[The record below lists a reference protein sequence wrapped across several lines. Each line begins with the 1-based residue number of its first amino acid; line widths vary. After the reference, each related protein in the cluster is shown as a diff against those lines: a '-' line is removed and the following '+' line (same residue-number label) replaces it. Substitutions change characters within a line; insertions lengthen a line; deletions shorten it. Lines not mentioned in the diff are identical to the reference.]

1 MWLAALR
8 GGRTVDTLLDIVLAP
23 QVIGMGLV
31 VVSLLM
37 AGRFIIQFSGEAT
50 ELRAR
55 LLSID
60 SRLEKLRGEIPEK
73 RQRVETLAGTVK
85 TMQPQEQRLRQYYDT
100 LMEIKIKVERE
111 EAAAEEQERIKHER
125 DRARRDL
132 GL

>member
-1 MWLAALR
+1 MAALR

-23 QVIGMGLV
+23 QVIGIGLV

-37 AGRFIIQFSGEAT
+37 AGRFIIQFSGEAS

-55 LLSID
+55 LLSTET
-60 SRLEKLRGEIPEK
+60 RLEKLRAEIPEK
-73 RQRVETLAGTVK
+73 RQRVEQLSQTVK
-85 TMQPQEQRLRQYYDT
+85 TRQPQEQRLRRYYDT
-100 LMEIKIKVERE
+100 LMEISIKVERE
-111 EAAAEEQERIKHER
+111 EAEKEEQERIKHER